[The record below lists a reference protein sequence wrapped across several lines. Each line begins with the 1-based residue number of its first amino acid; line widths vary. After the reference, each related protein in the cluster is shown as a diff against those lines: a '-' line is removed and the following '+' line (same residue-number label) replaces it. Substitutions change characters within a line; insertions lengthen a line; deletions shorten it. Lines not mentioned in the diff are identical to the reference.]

1 MWRIC
6 HQLWMVT
13 MSAAHPI
20 SPRRIHLS
28 DECTHNASVDDKIE
42 IKKINIYDEVNV
54 NVMSSSVSLDS
65 ECVPVYAF
73 LFSLVR
79 LSFFF
84 ESTRNANRIHSNEY
98 HDFHGLPLGLL
109 HFHAKESNISLDL
122 LCRNGAHDNRTR
134 NIHRRQIWS
143 AWRRQSLIERT
154 FSNHDVHFS
163 RRVACTLSAYRFIII
178 AFGIFVRFKIQ
189 NIHLTKLNRCDE
201 ASSRT
206 KSSKRTWSK
215 CQAVDAHDGCTIRT
229 RPITFCKS
237 IFFFSLSCRWQFFV
251 RLDSAI
257 LVSSVF
263 FYGRQPPFSQWM
275 EFKVTLNAINR
286 SRCANKT
293 AHHISNATLK
303 QFDSRIE
310 LTHTKTT
317 TRTKPNSI
325 LYYAFAFIVYV
336 GRHCASRIYH
346 KMQKLSSRFHITSP
360 IITRQFRFHQQM
372 PKI

>member
-1 MWRIC
+1 M
-6 HQLWMVT
+6 QK
-13 MSAAHPI
+13 
-20 SPRRIHLS
+20 
-28 DECTHNASVDDKIE
+28 NQ
-42 IKKINIYDEVNV
+42 IY
-54 NVMSSSVSLDS
+54 
-65 ECVPVYAF
+65 
-73 LFSLVR
+73 
-79 LSFFF
+79 
-84 ESTRNANRIHSNEY
+84 
-98 HDFHGLPLGLL
+98 
-109 HFHAKESNISLDL
+109 SLDL

-163 RRVACTLSAYRFIII
+163 RRVACTLSAYRFVII

-237 IFFFSLSCRWQFFV
+237 IFFSLCLVVGNSLCVWIRRYSF
-251 RLDSAI
+251 RLF
-257 LVSSVF
+257 F